1 MLRSLGLRSD
11 LLSMQGV
18 STLTPCGQGHILRTP
33 SEPTYW
39 SGNAL
44 IRNTFEVQPDADIA
58 AFCAAFP
65 DSTHVKILWDTPS
78 PDVDPM
84 RAAFPAPFTV
94 DTFDVLTLYGVAMA
108 RSCPDGI
115 VFRQLDGGR
124 DWDASMEL
132 AQQTA
137 VEEGYDP
144 IVHTPF
150 LQRRNATRRTQIAA
164 GLGAWFGAFDGNN
177 LVGQMGMFHYTD
189 VARFQSVE
197 TRATHRR
204 RGICAALLGHVSS
217 WAACRAPAAVQVIIA
232 QADSDAG
239 RLYRHAGFTLTE
251 TLVEASKNGY

>member
-18 STLTPCGQGHILRTP
+18 STLTPCAQGHIMRTP

-44 IRNTFEVQPDADIA
+44 IRNTFEVQPEADIA

-65 DSTHVKILWDTPS
+65 DSTHVKILWDTLG

-94 DTFDVLTLYGVAMA
+94 DTYDVLTLDGVAIA
-108 RSCPDGI
+108 HSCPDGI
-115 VFRQLDGGR
+115 VFRQLDGGP
-124 DWDASMEL
+124 DWDASMDL
-132 AQQTA
+132 TQQTA
-137 VEEGYDP
+137 VDEGYDP
-144 IVHTPF
+144 VVHTPF
-150 LQRRNATRRTQIAA
+150 LQRRNATRRTQIAV
-164 GLGAWFGAFDGNN
+164 GLGAFDWNN
-177 LVGQMGMFHYTD
+177 LFGQMGMFHDAD

-204 RGICAALLGHVSS
+204 RGIYAALLGHVSS
-217 WAACRAPAAVQVIIA
+217 WAACRAPAAVQVIVA

-239 RLYRHAGFTLTE
+239 RLYRRAGFSLTE